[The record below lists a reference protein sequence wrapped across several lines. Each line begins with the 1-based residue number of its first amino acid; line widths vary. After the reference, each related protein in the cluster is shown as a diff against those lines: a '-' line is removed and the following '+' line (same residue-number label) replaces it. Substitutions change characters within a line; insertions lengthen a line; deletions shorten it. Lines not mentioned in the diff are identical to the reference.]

1 MNKLF
6 KLLPLVVAVSLTACE
21 QYEYAENNQPLLL
34 FGTTVS
40 FRMRVEKSYNGGK
53 TLSDIVNTLK
63 RIDELADATKQREKA
78 NVWDLNRTNDKTKIN
93 GDLYDLLETANEL
106 KESVKY
112 FNPFLGSL
120 SNKWKTSLQLSEEN
134 PHPAVL
140 SNEEIEEEL
149 AKTNGTSLNLTSKQ
163 ETYPYTYYAQREGEG
178 LIDLGAIAKGYALD
192 ECLMYLN
199 NHTGDSEDYLI
210 NAGKSSILLGEN
222 LQRKDKSFIVE
233 VSEKNPRVLINASN
247 SFVSTSGVSE
257 QGVEIDGTIYSHI
270 VNPETGSVV
279 SNYDQITVV
288 APNVIGC
295 GVLSDALSTS
305 LMMMASDEE
314 IIAAE
319 AQFGVMVIAI
329 KDGKIVYKSDGVTL
343 SN

>member
-63 RIDELADATKQREKA
+63 RIDELADATKQRENV
-78 NVWDLNRTNDKTKIN
+78 NVWSLNRTNDKTKIN

-120 SNKWKTSLQLSEEN
+120 SNKWKASLQLSEDD

-140 SNEEIEEEL
+140 PDDEIEEEL
-149 AKTNGTSLNLTSKQ
+149 AKTNGTSLNLTSDQ
-163 ETYPYTYYAQREGEG
+163 ETIPYSFYAQREGEG

-233 VSEKNPRVLINASN
+233 VSEKSPRVVIEASN
-247 SFVSTSGVSE
+247 AFISTSGVSE
-257 QGVEIDGTIYSHI
+257 QGVIIDGTTYSHI
-270 VNPETGSVV
+270 VSPETGSVI
-279 SNYDQITVV
+279 SNYDQVTVI
-288 APNVIGC
+288 NSNEIGN
-295 GVLSDALSTS
+295 GALGDALSTS
-305 LMMMASDEE
+305 LMMSTRTE
-314 IIAAE
+314 IIEAE
-319 AQFGVMVIAI
+319 TQFGVSVIAI
-329 KDGKIVYKSDGVTL
+329 KDGNIVYKSDGVTL
-343 SN
+343 YN